1 MKLSVITVCYNA
13 EATIRETIDSVA
25 VLGDAVFEY
34 LVIDGASTDAT
45 LSILAEADA
54 RFGGR
59 LRVISERDNGIYDA
73 MNKGIVAARGEWALF
88 LGADDLLLPGAV
100 VLAAYDPPQ
109 DVHMVCCD
117 VEIIDAHGGIRVDR
131 CRTPRRLGG
140 VPREMPNCH
149 QGMAI
154 SLRAYRDLRGFNT
167 LYRIVADYELF
178 IRFAKAGYRWV
189 HLPALVARFALGGT
203 SSRRWLPTAREYR
216 DARVRHGLSPL
227 ASYLAFGMSF
237 VHSASARGSSRLGR
251 SR

>member
-1 MKLSVITVCYNA
+1 MRLSVITVCYNA

-25 VLGDAVFEY
+25 ALGDDVFEY
-34 LVIDGASTDAT
+34 LVIDGASTDGT

-54 RFGGR
+54 RFDGR

-73 MNKGIVAARGEWALF
+73 MNKGIDAAEGEWALF
-88 LGADDLLLPGAV
+88 LGADDLLLPAASE
-100 VLAAYDPPQ
+100 LARFDPPDGVQ
-109 DVHMVCCD
+109 MVCCD
-117 VEIIDAHGGIRVDR
+117 VEVVDVRGAVRVDR
-131 CRTPRRLGG
+131 CSDPRMLGG

-154 SLRAYRDLRGFNT
+154 SLRAYRDLGGFNT

-227 ASYLAFGMSF
+227 TSYLAFGMSF
-237 VHSASARGSSRLGR
+237 LNSGAARVSSSLVRPR
-251 SR
+251 